1 MEYYVVKY
9 SDEVVTNYCI
19 EHKIAL
25 MLSYYADKNSAYK
38 NFLEPRKKRL
48 EQGLENG
55 KLFMDSG
62 AFTAWTKGA
71 VINVDEYCKYIN
83 ENGEYVDY
91 FGQLDTIP
99 KVGGTAQEAAEAAQK
114 TLENYFEMISKVK
127 YPEKIV
133 YTFHVGEPEEVL
145 RQALEWGSKNK
156 DKMKMIAIGG
166 LVRKNSN
173 DKNSVITRA
182 FNVINEIYPDVRVH
196 LFGCTSPQYFLD
208 YPAHSGDS
216 SNHIMSAINGH
227 VNTPAGL
234 IGFGEK
240 LIKNHYNNLRYDEKE
255 LVDKYLEEI
264 ELPAEKLFEDS
275 KNRVLANIK
284 YIEREFYNKKIT
296 NENRRKN
303 GRLF

>member
-9 SDEVVTNYCI
+9 SDQAVTDYCI
-19 EHKIAL
+19 EHQIAL

-38 NFLEPRKKRL
+38 NFLEPRKKRI
-48 EQGLENG
+48 EQGLPNG

-71 VINVDEYCKYIN
+71 VIDVDEYCKYIN
-83 ENGEYVDY
+83 EYGEYVDH

-99 KVGGTAQEAAEAAQK
+99 KVGGTAKETEEAAWK
-114 TLENYFEMISKVK
+114 TLDNYFEMVEKVK
-127 YPEKIV
+127 YPEKIT

-145 RQALEWGSKNK
+145 RKALEWGAQHK
-156 DKMKMIAIGG
+156 DIMKMIAIGG
-166 LVRKNSN
+166 LVKKNSN

-182 FNVINEIYPDVRVH
+182 FNVIKEVYPEVKVH
-196 LFGCTSPQYFLD
+196 LFGCTSTQYFLD

-234 IGFGEK
+234 VGFGEK
-240 LIKNHYNNLRYDEKE
+240 LIKRHYNNLRHDEKE
-255 LVDKYLEEI
+255 VIDKYLEEI
-264 ELPAEKLFEDS
+264 GFDPESLKDS
-275 KNRVLANIK
+275 KNRVMANIK
-284 YIEREFYNKKIT
+284 FIEKEFYEKKIT